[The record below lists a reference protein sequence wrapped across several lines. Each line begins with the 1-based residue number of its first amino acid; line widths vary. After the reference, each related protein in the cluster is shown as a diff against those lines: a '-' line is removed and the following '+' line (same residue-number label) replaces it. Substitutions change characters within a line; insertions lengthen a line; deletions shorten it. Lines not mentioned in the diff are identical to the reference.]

1 MPQHDCTDRPQPRTC
16 ADDASPSA
24 ATPSTQIE
32 ARLRKLERENRWMR
46 WAYVLLLG
54 VLLGSCTRKPPIPP
68 EIVAREFKVMDD
80 EGNVYASLGIAP
92 WNEEGNLVLRD
103 RKNEHRRASIAPAD
117 LSLDGSES
125 SVHLQAGEI
134 SLLTMYD
141 RGGWTGAK
149 LSSHPDGRKSALW
162 LTSGTDRPVAPVVLA
177 EQPQQA
183 LERDR
188 GDVHQRHDREHDDR
202 PEHVVDLG
210 GQARAIHGV
219 SSNDRWPFR
228 PAPEPAATLGPCEW
242 RECTWRWQRGQR
254 LPHLSCGGL
263 TPACRFRYP
272 PSAHGV
278 VPGMPRSLPLR
289 RRGWRS
295 TAERGCGV

>member
-162 LTSGTDRPVAPVVLA
+162 LTSGTESIYRNP
-177 EQPQQA
+177 
-183 LERDR
+183 
-188 GDVHQRHDREHDDR
+188 
-202 PEHVVDLG
+202 
-210 GQARAIHGV
+210 
-219 SSNDRWPFR
+219 
-228 PAPEPAATLGPCEW
+228 
-242 RECTWRWQRGQR
+242 
-254 LPHLSCGGL
+254 
-263 TPACRFRYP
+263 
-272 PSAHGV
+272 
-278 VPGMPRSLPLR
+278 
-289 RRGWRS
+289 
-295 TAERGCGV
+295 